1 MFGHAA
7 VGNKSLGESVVD
19 FTLAGDISSP
29 SAIFL
34 KIEIAFATDGKNI
47 RLPVTEVLLH
57 AAAGNL
63 ARSKNQRVW
72 NPISA
77 VLISTNALSVF
88 ILHCHLNRLGNKNL
102 R

>member
-1 MFGHAA
+1 M
-7 VGNKSLGESVVD
+7 D
-19 FTLAGDISSP
+19 FALAGDISSP

-47 RLPVTEVLLH
+47 RLLVTEVLLH

-72 NPISA
+72 TPLSA
-77 VLISTNALSVF
+77 VLLPPFLAEAAIFQGESDAGELLKVF
-88 ILHCHLNRLGNKNL
+88 ACSITKWAKEE
-102 R
+102 